1 MRELQPL
8 DTKKFE
14 QALETG
20 FELVAQEEKLKF
32 ELRRRVRGIDDTVCA
47 DITG

>member
-20 FELVAQEEKLKF
+20 FELVAVAGKF
-32 ELRRRVRGIDDTVCA
+32 ELRRRVPGIDDGICA
-47 DITG
+47 GIAG